1 MSDLTDLGLSSYEAR
16 AYRTLLSLGPA
27 TAREVAEAGDVPMGR
42 IYDVLNGLSGRD
54 LVTVRDGDPTR
65 YVAADPDAA
74 TNRLLTERRRELR
87 DRLDRYE
94 DVAASVG
101 EELAPLV
108 PTESQYWSMDLG
120 DEAAARAM
128 GEQLERAAESIL
140 SVVAAPYDAAAAADY
155 EAEVDAYLERVGANL
170 EVKLLTTPALVERG
184 PTDRLA
190 AALESTADFAV
201 RTAAPIHLTYEV
213 LDDREVYVDVP
224 APFSAGERVGGVVV
238 RDGDAAAEFEAR
250 FREAWADATPVEPAA
265 LAE

>member
-1 MSDLTDLGLSSYEAR
+1 MSDLTDLGLSSYEAH
-16 AYRTLLSLGPA
+16 AYRALLSLGPA

-54 LVTVRDGDPTR
+54 LVTARDGDPTR

-74 TNRLLTERRRELR
+74 TDRLLAERRAELR

-94 DVAASVG
+94 AVAASVG

-108 PTESQYWSMDLG
+108 PTESQFWSIGLG
-120 DEAAARAM
+120 GEAAATAM
-128 GEQLERAAESIL
+128 REQFERATESIR

-155 EAEVDAYLERVGANL
+155 EAEVEAYLERVDEGL
-170 EVKLLTTPALVERG
+170 EVELLTTPSLVERG

-190 AALESTADFAV
+190 AALESAADFAL
-201 RTAAPIHLTYEV
+201 RTTSPIHLTYEV

-224 APFSAGERVGGVVV
+224 APFAAGERVGGVVV
-238 RDGDAAAEFEAR
+238 RDGDAAAEFETR
-250 FREAWADATPVEPAA
+250 FREAWADATPVEPAD